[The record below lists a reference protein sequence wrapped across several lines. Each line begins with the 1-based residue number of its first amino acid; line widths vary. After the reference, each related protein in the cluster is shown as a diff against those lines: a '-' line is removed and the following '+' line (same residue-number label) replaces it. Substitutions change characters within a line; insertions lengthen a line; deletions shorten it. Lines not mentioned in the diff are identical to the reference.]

1 MEEKKFKFS
10 STEGYFGEG
19 IYDKNKKYKLY
30 NNEHFFKILKK
41 KYRKTNY
48 LKNKKFPSIWNY
60 DFLKIHN
67 CIIKSSVVVDKQLFD
82 LIGGFRGL
90 PEKADYD
97 LWLNILKTT
106 DLLYVDE
113 PLFYY
118 DGKHGDGKNY
128 N

>member
-1 MEEKKFKFS
+1 MS
-10 STEGYFGEG
+10 V
-19 IYDKNKKYKLY
+19 
-30 NNEHFFKILKK
+30 
-41 KYRKTNY
+41 
-48 LKNKKFPSIWNY
+48 LKNLPNAVTRIHKEIFPVMGY
-60 DFLKIHN
+60 G
-67 CIIKSSVVVDKQLFD
+67 SVVVDKQLFD